1 MKAKLKL
8 VNGQRE
14 VNGNGNES
22 AQGKR
27 RAIQNG
33 FKNGEDEKKKINENL
48 SALAKQDIRGLIDSA
63 TYSTMPEVRKKA
75 LEMLKGVTYAFRFIS
90 ANSPYSDT
98 AIEAENMLIPAA
110 EKPGTS

>member
-1 MKAKLKL
+1 MGTETKAAEEKK
-8 VNGQRE
+8 
-14 VNGNGNES
+14 S
-22 AQGKR
+22 AVRK
-27 RAIQNG
+27 G
-33 FKNGEDEKKKINENL
+33 FKNKEEDEKKKINENL